1 MSVPPR
7 SQQHGQRVVDIALE
21 GLQQLGAKRTVD
33 RAMVDQQRAGH
44 DRGRHDLTLA
54 HDGPLLAHAD
64 SEDAALRRI
73 DHLLELLDAD
83 HRSEEHTYELQSL
96 MSISYAVFRLLKKKT
111 YNKIHT
117 KYQHLQR

>member
-33 RAMVDQQRAGH
+33 RAMVDRQRAGR

-73 DHLLELLDAD
+73 DPRLELLDA
-83 HRSEEHTYELQSL
+83 EHAEIRDREGDRKSVVEGKSVSGRVGIGGSRNT
-96 MSISYAVFRLLKKKT
+96 KKKKKK
-111 YNKIHT
+111 N
-117 KYQHLQR
+117 